1 MRAFWFALQFLTRLP
16 VPRIAEYTAEDR
28 GRSVLCYPI
37 VGLLIGV
44 VLTGFLFLLADAN
57 PGLRAALL
65 LLIWVLLTGALHLDG
80 LGDSADA
87 WLGGHGDRARTL
99 EIMKD
104 SRSGSAAIVA
114 VALVLIVKFA
124 ALSTLTHAAYWPTLV
139 LAPLLGRASLVLLF
153 LTTPYVRAGG
163 IGAAHAAN
171 LPRGGAVVVLLTV
184 AIGPPVFMGYAGLWP
199 VVAALAMVWLLRRL
213 MLQRLGGA
221 TGDTLGASCEIV
233 EAAVLVVMVLAGAL
247 LVMG

>member
-1 MRAFWFALQFLTRLP
+1 MRAFWLALQFLTRLP
-16 VPRIAEYTAEDR
+16 VPQIAECTAKDR
-28 GRSVLCYPI
+28 GRSVLYYPV
-37 VGLLIGV
+37 VGLLIGAA
-44 VLTGFLFLLADAN
+44 LTGFLFLLVDAD

-65 LLIWVLLTGALHLDG
+65 LLVWVLLTGALHLDG
-80 LGDSADA
+80 LADSADA
-87 WLGGHGDRARTL
+87 WLGGRGDRARTL

-104 SRSGSAAIVA
+104 SRSGPAAVVA

-124 ALSTLTHAAYWPTLV
+124 ALSALTHAAYWPALV
-139 LAPLLGRASLVLLF
+139 LAPLLGRAALVLLF
-153 LTTPYVRAGG
+153 LITPYVRAEG
-163 IGAAHAAN
+163 IGAVHAAN
-171 LPRGGAVVVLLTV
+171 LPRGGATIILLTV
-184 AIGPPVFMGYAGLWP
+184 AIPAPVFLGYAGLWP

-233 EAAVLVVMVLAGAL
+233 EAAVLVVMALAGAP

>member
-16 VPRIAEYTAEDR
+16 VPQTAECTAEDR
-28 GRSVLCYPI
+28 GRSVLYYPF
-37 VGLLIGV
+37 VGLLIGA

-65 LLIWVLLTGALHLDG
+65 LLVWVLFTGALHLDG
-80 LGDSADA
+80 LADSADA
-87 WLGGHGDRARTL
+87 WLGGRGDRARTL

-104 SRSGSAAIVA
+104 SRSGPAAIVA
-114 VALVLIVKFA
+114 LALVLIVKFA
-124 ALSTLTHAAYWPTLV
+124 ALSTLTHAAYWPALV

-153 LTTPYVRAGG
+153 LTTPYVRAEG
-163 IGAAHAAN
+163 IGAVHAAN
-171 LPRGGAVVVLLTV
+171 LPRGGAVIVLLSV
-184 AIGPPVFMGYAGLWP
+184 AVLVPVFLGYAGLWP
-199 VVAALAMVWLLRRL
+199 LTTALVTVLLLRRL

-233 EAAVLVVMVLAGAL
+233 EVAVLVVMVLVGAPL
-247 LVMG
+247 GMG

>member
-1 MRAFWFALQFLTRLP
+1 M
-16 VPRIAEYTAEDR
+16 
-28 GRSVLCYPI
+28 
-37 VGLLIGV
+37 
-44 VLTGFLFLLADAN
+44 LTGFLFLLADAN

-65 LLIWVLLTGALHLDG
+65 LLVWVLFTGALHLDG
-80 LGDSADA
+80 LADSADA
-87 WLGGHGDRARTL
+87 WLGGRGDRARTL

-104 SRSGSAAIVA
+104 SRSGPAAIVA

-124 ALSTLTHAAYWPTLV
+124 ALSAFTHAAYWPVLV

-153 LTTPYVRAGG
+153 LTTPYVRAEG

-171 LPRGGAVVVLLTV
+171 LPRGSAVIVLLTV
-184 AIGPPVFMGYAGLWP
+184 AILVPVFLGYAGLWP

-233 EAAVLVVMVLAGAL
+233 EAAVLMVMVLAGAP

>member
-1 MRAFWFALQFLTRLP
+1 MRAFWLALQFLTRLP
-16 VPRIAEYTAEDR
+16 VPQTAEYTAEDR
-28 GRSVLCYPI
+28 GRSVLYYPV
-37 VGLLIGV
+37 VGLLIGA
-44 VLTGFLFLLADAN
+44 VLTAFSFLLANAD

-65 LLIWVLLTGALHLDG
+65 LLVWVLLTGALHLDG
-80 LGDSADA
+80 LADSADA

-104 SRSGSAAIVA
+104 SRSGPAAIVA

-124 ALSTLTHAAYWPTLV
+124 ALSTLTHAMYWPALM

-153 LTTPYVRAGG
+153 LTTPYVRAQG

-171 LPRGGAVVVLLTV
+171 LPRGGAAVVLLTV
-184 AIGPPVFMGYAGLWP
+184 AVLVPVFLGYAGLWP
-199 VVAALAMVWLLRRL
+199 VAAALAMVWLLRRL

-233 EAAVLVVMVLAGAL
+233 EAAVLVVMVLAGAPL
-247 LVMG
+247 GMG

>member
-1 MRAFWFALQFLTRLP
+1 M
-16 VPRIAEYTAEDR
+16 
-28 GRSVLCYPI
+28 
-37 VGLLIGV
+37 
-44 VLTGFLFLLADAN
+44 LADVN

-65 LLIWVLLTGALHLDG
+65 LLVWVLLTGALHLDG
-80 LGDSADA
+80 LADSADA
-87 WLGGHGDRARTL
+87 WLGGAGDRARTL

-104 SRSGSAAIVA
+104 PRSGPAAIVA

-124 ALSTLTHAAYWPTLV
+124 ALSALTHAAYWPALV

-153 LTTPYVRAGG
+153 LTTPYVRAEG

-171 LPRGGAVVVLLTV
+171 LPRGGAAIVLLTV
-184 AIGPPVFMGYAGLWP
+184 AILVPVFLGYAGLWP
-199 VVAALAMVWLLRRL
+199 LATALVTVLLLRRL

-221 TGDTLGASCEIV
+221 TGDTFGATCEIV
-233 EAAVLVVMVLAGAL
+233 EAAVLVVMVLAGAP

>member
-16 VPRIAEYTAEDR
+16 VPQTAEYTAEDR
-28 GRSVLCYPI
+28 GRSVLYYPV
-37 VGLLIGV
+37 VGLLIGA

-65 LLIWVLLTGALHLDG
+65 LLVWVLLTGALHLDG
-80 LGDSADA
+80 LADSADA
-87 WLGGHGDRARTL
+87 WLGGGDRDRAL

-104 SRSGSAAIVA
+104 PRSGPAAIVA
-114 VALVLIVKFA
+114 LALVLIVKFA
-124 ALSTLTHAAYWPTLV
+124 ALSALTHTAYWPALV

-153 LTTPYVRAGG
+153 LTTPYVRAQG
-163 IGAAHAAN
+163 IGAVHAAN
-171 LPRGGAVVVLLTV
+171 LPRRAAAIVLLTV
-184 AIGPPVFMGYAGLWP
+184 AILAPALLGYAGLWP

-233 EAAVLVVMVLAGAL
+233 EAAVLVVMVLAGAPL
-247 LVMG
+247 AMG

>member
-1 MRAFWFALQFLTRLP
+1 MRAFWLALQFLTRLP
-16 VPRIAEYTAEDR
+16 APRMTEHTAEDR
-28 GRSVLCYPI
+28 GRSVLYYPV
-37 VGLLIGV
+37 VGLLIGA
-44 VLTGFLFLLADAN
+44 VLTAFLFLLADVN

-65 LLIWVLLTGALHLDG
+65 LLVWVLLTGALHLDG
-80 LGDSADA
+80 LADSADA
-87 WLGGHGDRARTL
+87 WLGGRGDRARTL

-104 SRSGSAAIVA
+104 SRSGPAAIVA

-124 ALSTLTHAAYWPTLV
+124 ALSALTHAAYWPALV

-153 LTTPYVRAGG
+153 LTTPYVRAEG

-171 LPRGGAVVVLLTV
+171 LPRGGAVIVLLTV
-184 AIGPPVFMGYAGLWP
+184 AVLVPVFLGYVGLWP
-199 VVAALAMVWLLRRL
+199 LVVALVTVLLLRRL

-221 TGDTLGASCEIV
+221 TGDTFGASCEIV
-233 EAAVLVVMVLAGAL
+233 EAAVLVVMALVGAP